1 MAFESGLT
9 ALILADGPTAALI
22 GTNLFPVTGIIDGA
36 LYPYVT
42 YQEISGSSFYTFDG
56 SELRTNRMQLDI
68 WSATYATNKSIIIAL
83 RNLLSGYTGTLNDG
97 TRILFADRLSV
108 SVSTIR
114 THLQH
119 IYHKL
124 HVRSR
129 TEAVIKYLH

>member
-1 MAFESGLT
+1 MRELGKGYST
-9 ALILADGPTAALI
+9 W
-22 GTNLFPVTGIIDGA
+22 
-36 LYPYVT
+36 
-42 YQEISGSSFYTFDG
+42 EI
-56 SELRTNRMQLDI
+56 
-68 WSATYATNKSIIIAL
+68 
-83 RNLLSGYTGTLNDG
+83 
-97 TRILFADRLSV
+97 ADRLSV